1 MIIPSEASL
10 PGFNLLCSLL
20 LRPLSP
26 LKLGLD
32 MRLLYAVDVKKK
44 ELVEMLNMLK
54 SSETLTVVPIF
65 GSDYL

>member
-20 LRPLSP
+20 PRPLSP

-44 ELVEMLNMLK
+44 GAGRNVEHV
-54 SSETLTVVPIF
+54 EI
-65 GSDYL
+65 